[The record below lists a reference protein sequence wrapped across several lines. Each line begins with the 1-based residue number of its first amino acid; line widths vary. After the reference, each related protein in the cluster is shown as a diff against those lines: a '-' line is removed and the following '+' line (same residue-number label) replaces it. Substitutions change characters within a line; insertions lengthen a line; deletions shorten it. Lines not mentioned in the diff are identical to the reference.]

1 MTSNIPALTDVYDD
15 LQRVLAKLQALDADK
30 IESANLVPMMK
41 AVQSIGAYAAALD
54 GQIQTRAVANGELI
68 PGVLV
73 KDIVSHRRWNDAEA
87 AAALAQEQFGD
98 KAFKHELLSPAQIEK
113 LGPEGKTLVA
123 IASFKPDAGKRAAY

>member
-41 AVQSIGAYAAALD
+41 AVQAIGAYSAALD
-54 GQIQTRAVANGELI
+54 AQIQARAVANGELI

-73 KDIVSHRRWNDAEA
+73 KDIIAHRKWNDAEA
-87 AAALAQEQFGD
+87 AAMLAQEQFGD
-98 KAFKHELLSPAQIEK
+98 KAFK
-113 LGPEGKTLVA
+113 
-123 IASFKPDAGKRAAY
+123 